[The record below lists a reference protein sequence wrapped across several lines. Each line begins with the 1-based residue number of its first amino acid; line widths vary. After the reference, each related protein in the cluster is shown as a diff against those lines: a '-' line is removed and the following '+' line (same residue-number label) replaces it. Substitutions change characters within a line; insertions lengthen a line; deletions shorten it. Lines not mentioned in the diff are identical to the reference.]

1 MDTTF
6 FRLNESHLIALI
18 RLELGER
25 LWADYQEFIKRDL
38 GEYGI
43 AERWR
48 SIRVT
53 EFQRRQMAA

>member
-6 FRLNESHLIALI
+6 FRLNESHAIALI

-38 GEYGI
+38 DEYGI
-43 AERWR
+43 AYLFVDGIPER
-48 SIRVT
+48 
-53 EFQRRQMAA
+53 